1 MSITGKQLAEFA
13 VKCFLDGV
21 RYWYGT
27 CYYKCTTALLNSK
40 TRQYPAHYTSAGA
53 AATCPTSRTG
63 PCAATAS
70 A

>member
-40 TRQYPAHYTSAGA
+40 TRQYPAHYTNGRRSG
-53 AATCPTSRTG
+53 
-63 PCAATAS
+63 
-70 A
+70 